1 MPTATRP
8 SFGVE
13 FLDVHAANKAVMAGA
28 ASSGAFK
35 AVFDLDAS
43 SSSSC
48 GGLWM
53 GGLEMK
59 PGCSAK
65 AFRRSLIDRFAKF
78 ESRPRYVN

>member
-13 FLDVHAANKAVMAGA
+13 FLDVNAANKAVMAGA

-43 SSSSC
+43 FSSSSA
-48 GGLWM
+48 GLWM
-53 GGLEMK
+53 GGLEMA
-59 PGCSAK
+59 PGCSALSL
-65 AFRRSLIDRFAKF
+65 RRGLMERFAKF
-78 ESRPRYVN
+78 DPRPT